1 MILAA
6 AQNRRK
12 TNMTYSTSHT
22 TRKTNATFTV
32 VMNVAYTAILAAVIF
47 ALNTALQGGVA
58 DLLNKVIR

>member
-1 MILAA
+1 
-6 AQNRRK
+6 
-12 TNMTYSTSHT
+12 MTYSTSHT